1 VRDGSRILAKSGML
15 GQGTRGLEARGQRLV
30 KGSKARTEAAGLIG
44 FNGNT
49 IYERLRAN
57 TD

>member
-1 VRDGSRILAKSGML
+1 VAGWVAYIAKSGIV
-15 GQGTRGLEARGQRLV
+15 GTGELEVRARGQRLV

-44 FNGNT
+44 FNGKT